1 MPVSASRRG
10 LVLTSSG
17 EDMKTAVSNLT
28 ISSLVAL
35 LEHEGVD
42 IQSVKIN
49 IKNDDTNAN
58 IAEVK
63 LSDLIEKAKKDLEQ
77 IQTEST
83 RLDFI
88 LENRIRV
95 EKWNTNPSTQFY
107 FVMNEDDESIA
118 KELDGRDAVDAAIK
132 YSEELESDQN

>member
-1 MPVSASRRG
+1 MSASRRG

-95 EKWNTNPSTQFY
+95 EKWNTNPFTQFY
-107 FVMNEDDESIA
+107 LVMNEDDESIA

-132 YSEELESDQN
+132 YFEELESDQN